1 MDQGAA
7 QGPAFEISGLQK
19 SFGANRV
26 LRGIDLAIPAR
37 AVTVLMGANGA
48 GKSTLVKIAAGVHA
62 PDQGEMRLAGRPYS
76 PATPAEAIDAGIV
89 VVHQNINDGVAPDLD
104 VASNLMLDRLAG
116 GRMPILFNPRRVRA
130 EAGRIAELMG
140 LEMDLTAP
148 VRRLS
153 LADRQMVAI
162 ARAMAR
168 DPKLLI
174 LDEPTSSLSDAEAQ
188 RLFALVDRLRAQGVA
203 ILYISHRMSDIR
215 RVADQIVTLR
225 DGRITG
231 IFDRA
236 PLDYEGAVDAMLGH
250 GLTDVDIQSPPPGEP
265 VLEVT
270 DLQLVPGARPFSLTL
285 RRNEV
290 TALTGLVGT
299 GKTAFAEVLFGLR
312 RPVGGEIRL
321 HGRPY
326 APGSPSQAIAAGV
339 FLSAKDRATNAV
351 VPQFDLMRNL
361 TLPFLPRYS
370 RAAIVSRGRERQVAQ
385 EQIAA
390 LRIVCQSERDGIQT
404 LSGGNQQKVMV
415 ARWLSQPS
423 RLLILD
429 EPFQGVDIGAR
440 RDLGDKLRET
450 ASGRATLVLCAEL
463 DEALEVAD
471 RILVMADHSLAG
483 DHPNRNVDLDL
494 ILAQVAGSGSARQMR
509 AAAAERTE

>member
-1 MDQGAA
+1 MAGNAPEGTVFAIQ
-7 QGPAFEISGLQK
+7 GLQK

-62 PDQGEMRLAGRPYS
+62 PDAGGMTLAGRPYAPAS
-76 PATPAEAIDAGIV
+76 PAAAIEAGVV
-89 VVHQNINDGVAPDLD
+89 VVHQSIDDGVAPDLD
-104 VASNLMLDRLAG
+104 VATNLMLDRLAG
-116 GRMPILFNPRRVRA
+116 GREPILFNPRGIRRKARA
-130 EAGRIAELMG
+130 VADLMG

-174 LDEPTSSLSDAEAQ
+174 LDEPTSSLSEAEAR

-203 ILYISHRMSDIR
+203 VLYISHRMSDIR
-215 RVADQIVTLR
+215 RIADQIVTLR
-225 DGRITG
+225 DGAITG
-231 IFDRA
+231 TFAGR
-236 PLDYEGAVDAMLGH
+236 PLDYEGAVTAMLGH
-250 GLTDVDIQSPPPGEP
+250 GLTEVDIQSPPAGEP
-265 VLEVT
+265 VLRLEA
-270 DLQLVPGARPFSLTL
+270 LQLLPRSRPFSLTL

-299 GKTAFAEVLFGLR
+299 GKTALAEVLFGLR
-312 RPVGGEIRL
+312 RPFAGRML
-321 HGRPY
+321 LDGRPFQ
-326 APGSPSQAIAAGV
+326 AADPAQAIEAGI
-339 FLSAKDRATNAV
+339 FLCAKDRASNAV
-351 VPQFDLMRNL
+351 IPRYDVARNL

-370 RAAIVSRGRERQVAQ
+370 RGGVVSRGRERLAAQ
-385 EQIAA
+385 RQIAA
-390 LRIVCQSERDGIQT
+390 LRIVCQSERDNILT
-404 LSGGNQQKVMV
+404 LSGGNQQKVVV
-415 ARWLSQPS
+415 ARWLSQPA

-450 ASGRATLVLCAEL
+450 AAERATLVLCAEL

-471 RILVMADHSLAG
+471 RILVMADHTLAG
-483 DHPNRNVDLDL
+483 DHRNEGGIDLDL
-494 ILAQVAGSGSARQMR
+494 ILSQVAGGGAVRPVPPPLEAR
-509 AAAAERTE
+509 

>member
-1 MDQGAA
+1 MAEAA
-7 QGPAFEISGLQK
+7 AEQPAFTISGLQK
-19 SFGANRV
+19 SFGANWV

-48 GKSTLVKIAAGVHA
+48 GKSTLVKIAAGLHG
-62 PDQGEMRLAGRPYS
+62 PDAGEMRLAGQPYRPGS
-76 PATPAEAIDAGIV
+76 PAEAIEAGIV
-89 VVHQNINDGVAPDLD
+89 VVHQAINDGVAPDLD

-116 GRMPILFNPRRVRA
+116 GQEPILFNPRRIRRKA
-130 EAGRIAELMG
+130 KAIADLMG
-140 LEMDLTAP
+140 LEMDLSAP

-174 LDEPTSSLSDAEAQ
+174 LDEPTSSLSDTEAR

-203 ILYISHRMSDIR
+203 VLYISHRMSDIR
-215 RVADQIVTLR
+215 RIADRIITLR

-231 IFDRA
+231 MFRDR
-236 PLDYEGAVDAMLGH
+236 PLDYEGAVNAMLGH
-250 GLTDVDIQSPPPGEP
+250 GLTDVDIQSPPPGDP
-265 VLEVT
+265 VLQVA

-312 RPVGGEIRL
+312 RPHAGSL
-321 HGRPY
+321 LLDGRPY
-326 APGSPSQAIAAGV
+326 APATPGAAIEAGV
-339 FLSAKDRATNAV
+339 FLSAKDRASNAV
-351 VPQFDLMRNL
+351 VPQYDLMRNL
-361 TLPFLPRYS
+361 TLPFLPRFS
-370 RAAIVSRGRERQVAQ
+370 SAGVVRRGRERNVAQ
-385 EQIAA
+385 DQIAA
-390 LRIVCQSERDGIQT
+390 LNIVCQSERDGILT

-440 RDLGDKLRET
+440 RDLGAKLRET
-450 ASGRATLVLCAEL
+450 ASDHATLVLCAEL

-471 RILVMADHSLAG
+471 RILVMAEHSLAG
-483 DHPNRNVDLDL
+483 DHPNREVDLDL
-494 ILAQVAGSGSARQMR
+494 ILSQVAGGAPL
-509 AAAAERTE
+509 AVPA